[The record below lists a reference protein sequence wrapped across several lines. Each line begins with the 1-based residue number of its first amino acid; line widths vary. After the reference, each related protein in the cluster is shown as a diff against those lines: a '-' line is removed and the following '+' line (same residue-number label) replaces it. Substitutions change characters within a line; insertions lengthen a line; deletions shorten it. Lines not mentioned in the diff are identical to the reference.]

1 MTSTLLIL
9 SFVLILCIMLTKVSN
24 KMGMPMLLAFIILG
38 MLFGSDGI
46 FKIPFDNSI
55 IMEQIA
61 TIALIFIIFYG
72 GFGTKWTTAKPVVVK
87 AVVLSTLGVILTA
100 LFVGLFCYYILKLP
114 ILISFLIG
122 SVISSTDAA
131 SVFSIL
137 RSKKLNLKDGTA
149 PLLEF
154 ESGSNDPASY
164 MLTIIMLTLITG
176 DFSTGSFLYM
186 LFTQI
191 VFGLL
196 AGALIAYGAV
206 KILKYYNFSSDGM
219 RMIFF
224 VAVAILSYALPT
236 FIGGNGLLSAYIVGI
251 VLGNTKLEDKK
262 PLVYFFD
269 GVTDLM
275 QMGLF
280 FLLGLLSFP
289 SHFSDYIYVAIAIA
303 VFLTFIARPL
313 ASFILMTPFKAP
325 LNQQLLV
332 SFAGLRGAASIVFAI
347 MAQNGLKN
355 SDFSNYAD
363 AIFNI
368 VFIIVLFS
376 ILLQGS
382 LLPWASKKL
391 KMIDD
396 SEDVM
401 KTFTDYSDESPVKF
415 IKSVLSNQHPWIDKP
430 VKEITLPPDTII
442 ALLQRKNEKIV
453 PKGNTILREND
464 ILIMCAK
471 AGDNV
476 EGVKIS
482 EKQIDNTSQ
491 LMGKKVAE
499 IKAEE
504 NMLIVM
510 IQRNNNV
517 IIPRGNTVIENG
529 DVLIINHT

>member
-1 MTSTLLIL
+1 MTSALLIL

-24 KMGMPMLLAFIILG
+24 KMGMPMLLAFMILG

-72 GFGTKWTTAKPVVVK
+72 GFGTKWSTAKPVVVK
-87 AVVLSTLGVILTA
+87 AIILSTLGVVLTA
-100 LFVGLFCYYILKLP
+100 LFVGLFCYYILNLP
-114 ILISFLIG
+114 LLISFLIG

-137 RSKKLNLKDGTA
+137 RSKKLNLKAGTA

-176 DFSTGSFLYM
+176 DFNTGSFLYM

-206 KILKYYNFSSDGM
+206 KILKSYHFSSDGM
-219 RMIFF
+219 KMIFF
-224 VAVAILSYALPT
+224 VAVALLSYALPT

-269 GVTDLM
+269 GLTDLM

-289 SHFSDYIYVAIAIA
+289 SHFTDYTYTAIAIA
-303 VFLTFIARPL
+303 VFLTLIARPL
-313 ASFILMTPFKAP
+313 ATFMLMTPFKAP
-325 LNQQLLV
+325 FNQQLLV

-347 MAQNGLKN
+347 MAQNGLEKSN
-355 SDFSNYAD
+355 FSDYSD
-363 AIFNI
+363 AVFNI

-382 LLPWASKKL
+382 FLPWASKKL

-396 SEDVM
+396 KEDVM

-415 IKSVLSNQHPWIDKP
+415 IKSILSNSHPWIDKA
-430 VKEITLPPDTII
+430 VKDITLPPDTII
-442 ALLQRKNEKIV
+442 ALLQRGNEKIV
-453 PKGNTILREND
+453 PKGKTILREND
-464 ILIMCAK
+464 ILIMCAI
-471 AGDNV
+471 AGDDV

-482 EKQIDNTSQ
+482 EKHIDSSSPFI
-491 LMGKKVAE
+491 GKKVADL
-499 IKAEE
+499 KAEE

-510 IQRNNNV
+510 IQRENTV
-517 IIPRGNTVIENG
+517 IIPRGNTVINNG
-529 DVLIINHT
+529 DVLIINHS

>member
-1 MTSTLLIL
+1 MTSALLIL
-9 SFVLILCIMLTKVSN
+9 SFVLILCIMLTKVSSRL
-24 KMGMPMLLAFIILG
+24 GMPMLLAFMILG

-72 GFGTKWTTAKPVVVK
+72 GFGTKWDTAKPIVVK

-164 MLTIIMLTLITG
+164 MLTII
-176 DFSTGSFLYM
+176 
-186 LFTQI
+186 
-191 VFGLL
+191 
-196 AGALIAYGAV
+196 
-206 KILKYYNFSSDGM
+206 M

>member
-1 MTSTLLIL
+1 MTSALLIL

-72 GFGTKWTTAKPVVVK
+72 GFGTKWDTAKPIVVK

-269 GVTDLM
+269 GITDLM
-275 QMGLF
+275 QMLLF

-289 SHFSDYIYVAIAIA
+289 SVFSQYALYALFIAL
-303 VFLTFIARPL
+303 FLTFIARPAAVFL
-313 ASFILMTPFKAP
+313 LLSPLKAKF
-325 LNQQLLV
+325 NQQLLI

-347 MAQNGLKN
+347 MAQNQLTSHN
-355 SDFSNYAD
+355 QSND

-368 VFIIVLFS
+368 VFLIVLFS
-376 ILLQGS
+376 ILFQGS
-382 LLPWASKKL
+382 LLPFVSRKL
-391 KMIDD
+391 NMIDN

-401 KTFTDYSDESPVKF
+401 KTFTDYSESIPVEFLQFKITKDNKWNNVQ
-415 IKSVLSNQHPWIDKP
+415 IKNI
-430 VKEITLPPDTII
+430 ILPPDTLI
-442 ALLQRKNEKIV
+442 AMIKRGDEKIV
-453 PKGNTILREND
+453 PNGNTVLLEND
-464 ILIMCAK
+464 EVILCGKSGADM
-471 AGDNV
+471 
-476 EGVKIS
+476 EGVKIKE
-482 EKQIDNTSQ
+482 EKVAPSSSLI
-491 LMGKKVAE
+491 GKKILD
-499 IKAEE
+499 IKTEE
-504 NMLIVM
+504 NMVILV
-510 IQRNNNV
+510 IQRGDN
-517 IIPRGNTVIENG
+517 ILIPKGNTVIEK
-529 DVLIINHT
+529 DDLLIIHHT